1 MVVIGCCL
9 CHGGGW
15 GAYTVSV
22 FVYVVCMRATTVY
35 IYQCICIRA
44 VECETHLNMII
55 VPAGVCVCVL
65 CGGLRH
71 SQEGEF

>member
-9 CHGGGW
+9 CHGGG

-22 FVYVVCMRATTVY
+22 FVYVVCMQATTVY

-44 VECETHLNMII
+44 VECETHFNMII
-55 VPAGVCVCVL
+55 VPADVCVL
-65 CGGLRH
+65 CGGVT
-71 SQEGEF
+71 SQSGR